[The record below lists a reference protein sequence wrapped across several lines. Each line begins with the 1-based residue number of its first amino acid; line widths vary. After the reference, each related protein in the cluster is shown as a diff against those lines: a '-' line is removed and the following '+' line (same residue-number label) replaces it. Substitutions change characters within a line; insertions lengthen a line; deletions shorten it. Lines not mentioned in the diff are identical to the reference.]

1 MTDTAGLPTAREWV
15 AGFAPRLPGGA
26 DSVPT
31 AEEQRLILELSR
43 IAAHASERIA
53 APIVSY
59 MVGVA
64 VATLDPPAR
73 AAEIARLLAEMEA
86 LGAKD

>member
-64 VATLDPPAR
+64 LAGLDPASR
-73 AAEIARLLAEMEA
+73 AEQIARLVAE
-86 LGAKD
+86 LGGSAAGD